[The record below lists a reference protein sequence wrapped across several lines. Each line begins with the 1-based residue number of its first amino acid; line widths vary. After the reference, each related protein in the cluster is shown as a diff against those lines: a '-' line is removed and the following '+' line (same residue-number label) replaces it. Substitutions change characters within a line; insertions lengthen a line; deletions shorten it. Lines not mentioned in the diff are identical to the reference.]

1 MKSVMGNAGHGA
13 YGAIAGRIPGTPQ
26 ADWRTRNQ
34 QITTSAALA
43 EVQNMRDN
51 SPTGGAVGQLT
62 DSEREAIAVA
72 ASGLNNSQSAQEYIR
87 AAENYRKV
95 MLDTAFGQGSWS
107 IDLKTGDVNL
117 MSGGDPASQS
127 AGGDDF
133 LNVDIMSLTPEQLDT
148 LYEQRFGGS
157 R

>member
-1 MKSVMGNAGHGA
+1 
-13 YGAIAGRIPGTPQ
+13 
-26 ADWRTRNQ
+26 
-34 QITTSAALA
+34 
-43 EVQNMRDN
+43 
-51 SPTGGAVGQLT
+51 
-62 DSEREAIAVA
+62 
-72 ASGLNNSQSAQEYIR
+72 
-87 AAENYRKV
+87 

-107 IDLKTGDVNL
+107 IDPKTGDVNL
-117 MSGGDPASQS
+117 MSGGYPASQS